1 MDDTSHG
8 VQKEI
13 DIDLPLIVLVLLFV
27 GLTFFPLYKRHGD
40 ELKIKV
46 KRLLNRKAHAVIVST
61 YGPSVEGSPF
71 YEAYV
76 KKVVGYIT
84 DPANKVDEVVI
95 VGGYTV
101 DPNRSQSQAV
111 LDYMK
116 EHYPQFANSKIPVTL
131 DECGVTTWQN
141 IRNAKKLM
149 DKNYIA
155 PQRLTV
161 FAEETRK
168 ERVFV
173 FSLSEFFFKSKEAKD
188 IFVNQAVQGANSVL
202 ALPKEEQ
209 LRQYNTSSHETRVP
223 EDKTIYK
230 DISLDI
236 LTESADLPKEIAD
249 AEYLKIAEEMK
260 ELFEPTYG
268 AARLKK
274 QLDEWTKVAG
284 FDTAENLVQKGC
296 TEYKDYLN
304 TQ

>member
-1 MDDTSHG
+1 MDDSPVA

-27 GLTFFPLYKRHGD
+27 GLTFFPLYRRHGD
-40 ELKIKV
+40 DLKLKMQ
-46 KRLLNRKAHAVIVST
+46 RLLNRKAHVVIVST

-76 KKVVGYIT
+76 KKAVTYIV

-116 EHYPQFANSKIPVTL
+116 ERYPQFANSKIPVTL
-131 DECGVTTWQN
+131 DECGITTWQN

-149 DKNYIA
+149 DQNYIT

-173 FSLSEFFFKSKEAKD
+173 FSLSEFFFKNKKAQD
-188 IFVNQAVQGANSVL
+188 IFVSQAVQGANSVL

-209 LRQYNTSSHETRVP
+209 LRQYNASSHETRVP

-230 DISLDI
+230 DIALDI

-249 AEYLKIAEEMK
+249 AEYLKIATEMK

-268 AARLKK
+268 AARLKR

-296 TEYKDYLN
+296 GEYKQFL
-304 TQ
+304 TK